1 MSTALAARA
10 RRSADGRRVGALDAK
25 PVETLGRLFMRSTRA
40 CRFFYV
46 QHEGVLLRGGR
57 G

>member
-10 RRSADGRRVGALDAK
+10 RRSAGGRRVGVLDAK
-25 PVETLGRLFMRSTRA
+25 LEIVHAQHEGVLILHM
-40 CRFFYV
+40 